1 MIRLGGYGLS
11 TPACAP
17 ASRSTISEKGSAL
30 DPRGVSRKDDDFG
43 AIVVHG
49 HSISKVVE
57 IKDNRIG
64 IDTGAYCYDT
74 LTAICLE

>member
-1 MIRLGGYGLS
+1 VRPGISLDDQRKRI
-11 TPACAP
+11 CA
-17 ASRSTISEKGSAL
+17 GSA
-30 DPRGVSRKDDDFG
+30 RSFSQGYDFG